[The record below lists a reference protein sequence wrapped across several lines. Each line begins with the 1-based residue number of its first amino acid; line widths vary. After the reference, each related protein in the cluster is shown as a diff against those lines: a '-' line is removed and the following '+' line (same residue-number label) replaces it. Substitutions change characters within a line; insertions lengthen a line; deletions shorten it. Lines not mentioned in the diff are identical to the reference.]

1 MQCTGSLRHKVPNT
15 NPTMT
20 CSLSSALHTN
30 FPGTTVPAQ
39 QLPVAGWHGLAPFF
53 LTLPLVHATLLY
65 PSVSLHSSL
74 NTGEEGPGG
83 AQPLAEGHTRPPRSA
98 PHGQRPAGG
107 PACWPEEGGG
117 RPGKVGRAPWAGSR
131 SKPRCRRRGAGCRGG
146 MGQRRP
152 HEERCSCSNT
162 DCLERPLKRLFE
174 GLGRAVAAC
183 PWPFVLLPLLVSG
196 GLGAG
201 FIFLTSLEEN
211 DIEEQFT
218 PTSGPAKAERDLV
231 RLHFPTND
239 SHFFAE
245 RLATEGSYAALI
257 AVAPEG
263 GSVLS
268 PEAWQEVRK
277 LDEAVRNSSYRQH
290 CVSIFGICLPA
301 NPLVL
306 LPDLSGLHQLR
317 YPVSNGVFLGTA
329 LGGVRT
335 NGSGYVESARAIK
348 LLYYL
353 REDGDEAENSRV
365 WLEDFVREFPRTLA
379 DLKLTAVQVTYF
391 TSLSRQQEFEG
402 ITESVIPLFSVTYF
416 LTITFS
422 IVSCLRLSCIRNN
435 VWLACCGVV
444 SSGLAVVSSFGL
456 LMYCGVPFVVTVTN
470 APFLILGVGVDD
482 MFIMIAS
489 WEQNARKTDIK
500 SRLADTYSEAALSVT
515 VTTLTDVLA
524 FFIGTWTAFPSVKSF
539 CLYTGTAFIF
549 CYIYTMTFFG
559 SIIVLNDKREQ
570 GNRHWLTC
578 MPVEQGKTSCLYN
591 ACCIGSCSSESSQLK
606 TNETESEHPMS
617 LFFKNYYGPFLTD
630 KWTKLLVV
638 LLYGAYLGGS
648 IYGCTQIREGID
660 LRNLASD
667 DSYVIPYY
675 DDDDKYFSE
684 YGPRVMVIIN
694 ETVSYW
700 EEHVREDI
708 ETCIEDIEN
717 ISYVDKNL
725 TESWLRVY
733 ILLAKI
739 ASVNISNKDVFMN
752 NLSQLFQYYPGF
764 EWDIN
769 KTHNEITASR
779 FFIQT
784 VNVTSAIDEKNLLNQ
799 LRDKAEQCNI
809 SLKVYHPAFIYY
821 DQYLVIVQNTIQNVV
836 VAAGAMLV
844 VALFLIPNPLCC
856 LWVTFAIASV
866 IVGVA
871 GFMTFWDVNLDSIS
885 MINLVICIGFSVDFS
900 AHISYAF
907 VTSKESSANK
917 KMIGALHQL
926 GYPVLQ
932 GAISTILGVVVLAA
946 AKTYIFRTFFK
957 IMFLVILFGAAHG
970 LVFIPV
976 FLTFFGHFGRSKD
989 QEIRYRNNKD
999 CP

>member
-1 MQCTGSLRHKVPNT
+1 
-15 NPTMT
+15 
-20 CSLSSALHTN
+20 
-30 FPGTTVPAQ
+30 
-39 QLPVAGWHGLAPFF
+39 
-53 LTLPLVHATLLY
+53 
-65 PSVSLHSSL
+65 
-74 NTGEEGPGG
+74 
-83 AQPLAEGHTRPPRSA
+83 
-98 PHGQRPAGG
+98 
-107 PACWPEEGGG
+107 
-117 RPGKVGRAPWAGSR
+117 
-131 SKPRCRRRGAGCRGG
+131 

-152 HEERCSCSNT
+152 HEERCSWSNT
-162 DCLERPLKRLFE
+162 DCVERPLKRLFE
-174 GLGRAVAAC
+174 GLGRVVAAC
-183 PWPFVLLPLLVSG
+183 PWPFMLVPLLVSG

-201 FIFLTSLEEN
+201 FIFLPSLQEN

-218 PTSGPAKAERDLV
+218 PTNGLAKVERDLV
-231 RLHFPTND
+231 RQHFPTND
-239 SHFFAE
+239 SQFFAQ

-257 AVAPEG
+257 AVAAG
-263 GSVLS
+263 DGSVLS
-268 PEAWQEVRK
+268 PEAWREVQK
-277 LDEAVRNSSYRQH
+277 LNETVYSLGYEEH
-290 CVSIFGICLPA
+290 CVSAFGSCVRP
-301 NPLVL
+301 NPVAQLG
-306 LPDLSGLHQLR
+306 PLR
-317 YPVSNGVFLGTA
+317 YPGGDSSPFLGTA

-335 NGSGYVESARAIK
+335 NGSGYVESARAVK

-353 REDGDEAENSRV
+353 REYGDEAEKSRV
-365 WLEDFVREFPRTLA
+365 WLENFLGNFSRVLA
-379 DLKLTAVQVTYF
+379 DLKLTTVQVTYF

-402 ITESVIPLFSVTYF
+402 NTKSVIPLFSVTYF

-444 SSGLAVVSSFGL
+444 SSGLAVLSSFGL
-456 LMYCGVPFVVTVTN
+456 LMFCGVPFVVTVAN

-489 WEQNARKTDIK
+489 WEQSARKTDTK

-524 FFIGTWTAFPSVKSF
+524 FFIGTWTTFPSVKSF

-559 SIIVLNDKREQ
+559 AIIALNDKREQ
-570 GNRHWLTC
+570 ANRHWLTC
-578 MPVEQGKTSCLYN
+578 MPMEQGKTSCLYN
-591 ACCIGSCSSESSQLK
+591 ACCICGCSSESSQLK

-617 LFFKNYYGPFLTD
+617 LFFKKYYGPFLTD
-630 KWTKLLVV
+630 KWTKLVVV

-684 YGPRVMVIIN
+684 YGPRVMVVIN
-694 ETVSYW
+694 KNVSYW
-700 EEHVREDI
+700 EEPLREKI
-708 ETCIEDIEN
+708 ETCMEDIEN

-725 TESWLRVY
+725 TESWLRAY
-733 ILLAKI
+733 IAYAKK
-739 ASVNISNKDVFMN
+739 SSLNISDNVTFMN
-752 NLSQLFQYYPGF
+752 NLHALFQYYPNF
-764 EWDIN
+764 QWDIN
-769 KTHNEITASR
+769 KTNNDITASR
-779 FFIQT
+779 FFVQT

-799 LRDKAEQCNI
+799 LREKAEKCSI
-809 SLKVYHPAFIYY
+809 PLMVYHPAFIYY
-821 DQYLVIVQNTIQNVV
+821 DQYLVIVDNTIQNVV
-836 VAAGAMLV
+836 IAAAAMLV
-844 VALFLIPNPLCC
+844 VSLFLIPNPLCC

-917 KMIGALHQL
+917 KAIGALHQL

-932 GAISTILGVVVLAA
+932 GAVSTILGVVVLAA

-957 IMFLVILFGAAHG
+957 IMFLVILFGAVHG

-976 FLTFFGHFGRSKD
+976 FLTFFGHFGSTKI

>member
-1 MQCTGSLRHKVPNT
+1 
-15 NPTMT
+15 
-20 CSLSSALHTN
+20 
-30 FPGTTVPAQ
+30 
-39 QLPVAGWHGLAPFF
+39 
-53 LTLPLVHATLLY
+53 
-65 PSVSLHSSL
+65 
-74 NTGEEGPGG
+74 
-83 AQPLAEGHTRPPRSA
+83 
-98 PHGQRPAGG
+98 
-107 PACWPEEGGG
+107 
-117 RPGKVGRAPWAGSR
+117 
-131 SKPRCRRRGAGCRGG
+131 

-174 GLGRAVAAC
+174 GLGRVVAAC
-183 PWPFVLLPLLVSG
+183 PWPFALLPLLVSG
-196 GLGAG
+196 GLGSG
-201 FIFLTSLEEN
+201 FIFLPGLQEN
-211 DIEEQFT
+211 DIEGQFT
-218 PTSGPAKAERDLV
+218 PTGGPAKAERDLV

-239 SHFFAE
+239 SRFFAQ

-257 AVAPEG
+257 AVATG
-263 GSVLS
+263 NGSVLS
-268 PEAWQEVRK
+268 PEARREVLK
-277 LDEAVRNSSYRQH
+277 LNEAVQNLGTPGSYRQH
-290 CVSIFGICLPA
+290 CASLLGACVHP
-301 NPLVL
+301 NPLVPL
-306 LPDLSGLHQLR
+306 LGSPQLGPLS
-317 YPVSNGVFLGTA
+317 YPSNGSGSFLGTT

-335 NGSGYVESARAIK
+335 NGSGYVESARAMK

-353 REDGDEAENSRV
+353 REDGDEAEKSRE
-365 WLEDFVREFPRTLA
+365 WLETFLREFPGVLA
-379 DLKLTAVQVTYF
+379 GLNLAAVRVTYF

-402 ITESVIPLFSVTYF
+402 NTKSVIPLFSVTYF

-435 VWLACCGVV
+435 VWLACCGVI
-444 SSGLAVVSSFGL
+444 SAGLAVLSSFGL
-456 LMYCGVPFVVTVTN
+456 LMFCGVPFVVTVAN

-489 WEQNARKTDIK
+489 WEQSASKKDTK

-515 VTTLTDVLA
+515 VTTVTDVLA
-524 FFIGTWTAFPSVKSF
+524 FFIGTWTTFPSVQSF

-559 SIIVLNDKREQ
+559 AIIVLNDKRVQ

-578 MPVEQGKTSCLYN
+578 MPVEQGRTSCFYN
-591 ACCIGSCSSESSQLK
+591 ACCIGSCSSKSSELQ
-606 TNETESEHPMS
+606 TNETVSEHPMS
-617 LFFKNYYGPFLTD
+617 LFFKKYYGPFLTV

-675 DDDDKYFSE
+675 DDDETYFSE

-694 ETVSYW
+694 GNVSYW
-700 EEHVREDI
+700 EPDVREKI
-708 ETCIEDIEN
+708 ETCLEDIEN

-733 ILLAKI
+733 IALAKNLSI
-739 ASVNISNKDVFMN
+739 NINNKDVFMN
-752 NLSQLFQYYPGF
+752 NLTFLFRYPGF
-764 EWDIN
+764 ELDIN
-769 KTHNEITASR
+769 MTHNEITASR
-779 FFIQT
+779 FFVQT
-784 VNVTSAIDEKNLLNQ
+784 VNVTSAVDEKNLLNQ
-799 LRDKAEQCNI
+799 LRAKAEECSI
-809 SLKVYHPAFIYY
+809 PLKVYHPAFIYY
-821 DQYLVIVQNTIQNVV
+821 DQYLVIVQNTIQNVLI
-836 VAAGAMLV
+836 AAGAMLV
-844 VALFLIPNPLCC
+844 VSLFLIPNLLCS

-866 IVGVA
+866 IVGVT

-917 KMIGALHQL
+917 KAIGALYQL

-932 GAISTILGVVVLAA
+932 GAISTILGVVILAA

-957 IMFLVILFGAAHG
+957 IMFLVILFGAVHG

-976 FLTFFGHFGRSKD
+976 FLTFFGYFGTSKI
-989 QEIRYRNNKD
+989 QEVRYRNNKD